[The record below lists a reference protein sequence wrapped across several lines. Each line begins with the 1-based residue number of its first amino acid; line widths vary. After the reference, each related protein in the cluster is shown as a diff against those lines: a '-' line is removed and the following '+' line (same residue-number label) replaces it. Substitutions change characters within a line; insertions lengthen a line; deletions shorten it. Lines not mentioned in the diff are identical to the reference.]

1 MFLNL
6 RSSHAPWRSE
16 LTSIDSA
23 VPMIIFKPD
32 GTVIQAN
39 QLFLQAMGYQREEI
53 IGKHHRIFCDPNYV
67 ASEAYQRHWQ
77 ILNQGKPITDN
88 IKRIRKDGSVVWLQ
102 GTYTPVLDRLGKVV
116 EIIKIASDVT
126 ERILQSQE
134 HQSLL
139 KALNRSMG
147 MITFTPA
154 GIILDANDN
163 LLNIIGYSLRDIQH
177 KPHQILCKPEFA
189 HSDEYRQHWQR
200 LARGE
205 FIVGRFER
213 MNSRGEDVWLEASY
227 NPIMDHDGQVIK
239 VVKIAQDIT
248 QLIQQQQHEE
258 ALMRNVHHLS
268 VNTDKS
274 ASEGANIVQQAVKGM
289 LEVESI
295 ARETSDVVS
304 DLGRCSKEIGT
315 IVESIRKI
323 SSQTNLL
330 AINASIEAA
339 HAGEHGKGF
348 SVVASEVRLLADQ
361 SRQAATEIEHMTKT
375 IQNGVTA
382 AIKGMGTCVEQAG
395 GGVAL
400 TQDAG
405 EVINQ
410 VNIGMQDVVK
420 LMAAFAQIKN
430 RQSYSG
436 S

>member
-1 MFLNL
+1 MLFNF
-6 RSSHAPWRSE
+6 SSSQASPRAE

-32 GTVIQAN
+32 GTVKHAN
-39 QLFLQAMGYQREEI
+39 TLFLQVMGYQQDEVV
-53 IGKHHRIFCDPNYV
+53 GKHHKLFCDPQYV
-67 ASEAYQRHWQ
+67 LTDAYRRHWQ
-77 ILNQGKPITDN
+77 LLNEGRPITDN
-88 IKRIRKDGSVVWLQ
+88 IKRIRKDGSIVWLQ
-102 GTYTPVLDRLGKVV
+102 GTYTSVLDSSGNVI
-116 EIIKIASDVT
+116 EIIKLASDVT

-147 MITFTPA
+147 MITFTPQ
-154 GIILDANDN
+154 GIILDANEN
-163 LLNIIGYSLRDIQH
+163 LLKVIGYTLADIQH
-177 KPHQILCKPEFA
+177 KSHQILCTPEFA
-189 HSDEYRQHWQR
+189 HSDEYYQHWQR
-200 LARGE
+200 LAHGE
-205 FIVGRFER
+205 FIIGRFER
-213 MNSRGEDVWLEASY
+213 LNRHGKRVWLEASY
-227 NPIMDHDGQVIK
+227 NPIMDNEGQVIK

-248 QLIQQQQHEE
+248 QLMLQQEHEE
-258 ALMRNVHHLS
+258 NLIRDVHYLS
-268 VNTDKS
+268 LTTDRS
-274 ASEGANIVQQAVKGM
+274 ASQGAEIVQQAVRGM
-289 LEVESI
+289 QEVESI

-304 DLGRCSKEIGT
+304 DLGRCSQEIGT
-315 IVESIRKI
+315 MVEAIRKI

-361 SRQAATEIEHMTKT
+361 SRKAATEIEQMTKS
-375 IQNGVTA
+375 IQNGVMA

-395 GGVAL
+395 GGVTL

-420 LMAAFAQIKN
+420 LMTAFAQVKN
-430 RQSYSG
+430 QQAPV
-436 S
+436 

>member
-1 MFLNL
+1 MLFNFS
-6 RSSHAPWRSE
+6 SSHASPRAE

-23 VPMIIFKPD
+23 IAMIIFKPD
-32 GTVIQAN
+32 GTVKYAN
-39 QLFLQAMGYQREEI
+39 RLFLQAMGYQQDEV
-53 IGKHHRIFCDPNYV
+53 IGKHHKLFCDPQYV
-67 ASEAYQRHWQ
+67 LSDAYRHHWQ
-77 ILNQGKPITDN
+77 LLNEGRPITDN
-88 IKRIRKDGSVVWLQ
+88 IKRIRKDGSIIWLQ
-102 GTYTPVLDRLGKVV
+102 GTYTPVLGSQGKVI

-147 MITFTPA
+147 LITFTPQ

-163 LLNIIGYSLRDIQH
+163 LLEVIGYSLADIQH
-177 KPHQILCKPEFA
+177 KSHQVLCTPEFS
-189 HSDEYRQHWQR
+189 HSEEYRQHWQR

-205 FIVGRFER
+205 FIIGRFER
-213 MNSRGEDVWLEASY
+213 LNSRGERVWLEASY
-227 NPIMDHDGQVIK
+227 NPIMDNEGQVIK

-248 QLIQQQQHEE
+248 QLMQQQEHEE
-258 ALMRNVHHLS
+258 TLIRDVHHLS
-268 VNTDKS
+268 LTTDRS
-274 ASEGANIVQQAVKGM
+274 ASQGAAIVQQAVRGM
-289 LEVESI
+289 QEVEFI
-295 ARETSDVVS
+295 ARETSNVVS

-315 IVESIRKI
+315 MVDAIRKI

-361 SRQAATEIEHMTKT
+361 SRKAATEIEQMTKT
-375 IQNGVTA
+375 IQSGVMA

-395 GGVAL
+395 GGVIL

-420 LMAAFAQIKN
+420 LMTAFAQVKN
-430 RQSYSG
+430 QQAQV
-436 S
+436 